1 MAYRYGERHQMDLL
15 PPSVESYV
23 STDDPVRAYDAFVD
37 AMDFNELGIAI
48 KPHQIGCPSY
58 DPRAMLKLLV
68 YGYSY
73 GIRSSRKLERATLH
87 NISFM
92 WLIGGLKPDHKT
104 IAEFRRNNKS
114 ALKGILKQCARLC
127 LKLDLIAGNTLF
139 VDGTLIRAN
148 ASIKNSWTR
157 KRCEKVLNK
166 VDKRIEAILGECE
179 TVDREE
185 QDQTSMVKMDSE
197 LKDSR
202 ALKTKVEKIL
212 KELKKEG
219 KNSLNTTDPG
229 CVRTNGVHGS
239 HAGYNAQSVV
249 DEKYGLIVSSD
260 VISENN
266 DIGQF
271 AEQVDQ
277 ANQTL
282 GEKCQVACADAGYSN
297 TDELEKVNEQ
307 NIKVVVP
314 SKRQASRKK
323 RKIKPFDMEYFHYDA
338 EKDHFLCPE
347 GQILPYSYSN
357 KKGKTRIYSIPRGF
371 ICQQC
376 QHFGIC
382 TKSRRG
388 RSVSRLI
395 REEAREK
402 FEAQYKQPKSQAIYK
417 LRQEKVELPFGHIKR
432 NLKVDA
438 FLLRGREGVKAEMA
452 LLSSCF
458 NIVRMINILGVPGL
472 IQQMG

>member
-1 MAYRYGERHQMDLL
+1 M
-15 PPSVESYV
+15 
-23 STDDPVRAYDAFVD
+23 
-37 AMDFNELGIAI
+37 
-48 KPHQIGCPSY
+48 
-58 DPRAMLKLLV
+58 
-68 YGYSY
+68 
-73 GIRSSRKLERATLH
+73 
-87 NISFM
+87 
-92 WLIGGLKPDHKT
+92 
-104 IAEFRRNNKS
+104 
-114 ALKGILKQCARLC
+114 
-127 LKLDLIAGNTLF
+127 
-139 VDGTLIRAN
+139 
-148 ASIKNSWTR
+148 
-157 KRCEKVLNK
+157 
-166 VDKRIEAILGECE
+166 
-179 TVDREE
+179 
-185 QDQTSMVKMDSE
+185 
-197 LKDSR
+197 
-202 ALKTKVEKIL
+202 
-212 KELKKEG
+212 
-219 KNSLNTTDPG
+219 
-229 CVRTNGVHGS
+229 
-239 HAGYNAQSVV
+239 
-249 DEKYGLIVSSD
+249 
-260 VISENN
+260 
-266 DIGQF
+266 
-271 AEQVDQ
+271 
-277 ANQTL
+277 

-297 TDELEKVNEQ
+297 TDELEKVNAQ

-323 RKIKPFDMEYFHYDA
+323 RKIKPFDLEYFHYDA

-402 FEAQYKQPKSQAIYK
+402 FEAEYKQPKSQAIYK

>member
-58 DPRAMLKLLV
+58 DPRTMLKLLV

-87 NISFM
+87 NVSFM
-92 WLIGGLKPDHKT
+92 WLMGGLKPDHKT

-114 ALKGILKQCARLC
+114 ALRGVLKQCARLC
-127 LKLDLIAGNTLF
+127 LKLNLISGNTLF

-157 KRCEKVLNK
+157 QRCKKVLNK
-166 VDKRIEAILGECE
+166 VDKKIEAILAECE
-179 TVDREE
+179 SVDREE
-185 QDQTSMVKMDSE
+185 QDQTSMVKMNQD
-197 LKDSR
+197 LKDSQI
-202 ALKTKVEKIL
+202 LKTKVKNIL

-219 KNSLNTTDPG
+219 KNSLNTTDPE

-266 DIGQF
+266 DTGQF

-277 ANQTL
+277 ANKTL

-297 TDELEKVNEQ
+297 TDELEKVNAQ

-323 RKIKPFDMEYFHYDA
+323 LKPFDIEHFYYDA
-338 EKDHFLCPE
+338 EKDQFLCPE
-347 GQILPYSYSN
+347 GQILPYSYLN

-376 QHFGIC
+376 RYFGIC
-382 TKSRRG
+382 TKSSRG

-402 FEAQYKQPKSQAIYK
+402 FEAQYKQPESQAIYK

-438 FLLRGREGVKAEMA
+438 FLLRGKEGAKAEMA

-458 NIVRMINILGVPGL
+458 NIVRMITILGVSGV
-472 IQQMG
+472 IQQIG

>member
-58 DPRAMLKLLV
+58 DPKAMLKLLV

-92 WLIGGLKPDHKT
+92 WLMGGLKPDHKT

-114 ALKGILKQCARLC
+114 GLKSVLKQCARLC

-166 VDKRIEAILGECE
+166 VDKQIEAILGECE
-179 TVDREE
+179 AVDRQE
-185 QDQTSMVKMDSE
+185 QNQTSMVKMDRE
-197 LKDSR
+197 LKDSQT
-202 ALKTKVEKIL
+202 LKTKVEKIL
-212 KELKKEG
+212 KELKREG

-249 DEKYGLIVSSD
+249 DEKHGLIVSSD
-260 VISENN
+260 VVSENN

-282 GEKCQVACADAGYSN
+282 GKKCQVACADAGYSN
-297 TDELEKVNEQ
+297 TEELEKVNEQ

-323 RKIKPFDMEYFHYDA
+323 RKLKPFDIEHFYYDA

-347 GQILPYSYSN
+347 GQILPYSYLN
-357 KKGKTRIYSIPRGF
+357 KKGKTRIYAIPRGF

-376 QHFGIC
+376 RHFGIC
-382 TKSRRG
+382 TKSKRG

-395 REEAREK
+395 REESRKK
-402 FEAQYKQPKSQAIYK
+402 FEAEYKQPESQAIYK

-438 FLLRGREGVKAEMA
+438 FLLRGKEGVRAEMA